1 MWLESE
7 EFAAWRRRLGLEC
20 RARHLTETQRVC
32 LEGLQAAMLAGER
45 VTDALVA
52 ERVGHSERTV
62 RRARVAARELGM
74 LEWEHTRRVVAG
86 AWRQGPNAYALRLP
100 ARPVCPA
107 GQDGRARKGR
117 KEGGTPRSVATQLRM
132 LGPEAQCNR
141 DLLAERRAALQRQTL
156 AAS

>member
-7 EFAAWRRRLGLEC
+7 EFAAWRRRLDLER
-20 RARHLTETQRVC
+20 RARHLTETQRIC
-32 LEGLQAAMLAGER
+32 LEGLQAALLAGER
-45 VTDALVA
+45 ATDALVA

-74 LEWEHTRRVVAG
+74 LDWRHTRRVVGG

-107 GQDGRARKGR
+107 GQTGRARKER
-117 KEGGTPRSVATQLRM
+117 KEGEMPRSVAVQLRL
-132 LGPEAQCNR
+132 LGPAAQCNR
-141 DLLAERRAALQRQTL
+141 DLLAERRAALERRTI
-156 AAS
+156 AFS